1 MPPKVRTTRDEIVE
15 EAFRLVR
22 EEGVEALNARALA
35 KRMGIST
42 QPIFSNFHNMAQL
55 KEEVIAKASA
65 LYFRKLD
72 EAEEKGDMPPLK
84 ARGMAY
90 IDFAREEK
98 WLFRLLFMDR
108 RDGSL
113 SYPTDDASREIA
125 LVSKSFALEEEG
137 ASRVHALLWFC
148 VHGIASLFATESL
161 ELDREAVSQALS
173 DIYQG
178 LKARFC
184 DG

>member
-22 EEGVEALNARALA
+22 EEGVEALNARSLA

-55 KEEVIAKASA
+55 KEEVLAKASE
-65 LYFRKLD
+65 LYFKKLD

-98 WLFRLLFMDR
+98 WLFRLLFMDK
-108 RDGSL
+108 RDDSL

-125 LVSKSFALEEEG
+125 LVSKSFSLEREG
-137 ASRVHALLWFC
+137 AKRIHALLWFA